1 MSRLEDLL
9 QTLCPN
15 GVECVDLGD
24 YASVNKGEQLN
35 LTRMTD
41 DAPYPVFN
49 GGIKPSGN
57 FEEFN
62 TEANTI
68 AISQGGASAGYVNFV
83 ETKFWAG
90 AHCYVVKPKKTTVD
104 NKFLY
109 YFIKNSE
116 TEIQNAKYGAGI
128 PGLNKSTLER
138 LKLPLP
144 PLPVQEEIVRILDT
158 FTNTVAELEKNLEAE
173 QAARV
178 RQYEH
183 YRDVL
188 LMFDDRV
195 IFKKLGEAGSFF
207 GGLSGKTK
215 TDFQNGNCK
224 FITYMNVYKNPAVD
238 TDINDYVKI
247 NPDERQNIVQFGD
260 VLFTGS
266 SETPE
271 ECGISSVMTI
281 KPIEPY
287 YLNSFTIGFRLH
299 SPGLLTPDFSK
310 HLFRSSVLR
319 KQINKTANGVTRF
332 NVSKAK
338 LAEVIIPLP
347 PLEVQEQ
354 IVSILDRFEILV
366 NDLKSGLP
374 AEIALRRKQY
384 EYYRDKLLTFQP
396 LK

>member
-158 FTNTVAELEKNLEAE
+158 FSSVVTELEQKLEAE

-183 YRDVL
+183 YRNEL
-188 LMFDDRV
+188 LSFDTRSMLAMKLLDNYGSVKVEYKTLRDISN
-195 IFKKLGEAGSFF
+195 IFIGSFIKSTEHDASYQYPVYN
-207 GGLSGKTK
+207 GG
-215 TDFQNGNCK
+215 
-224 FITYMNVYKNPAVD
+224 
-238 TDINDYVKI
+238 
-247 NPDERQNIVQFGD
+247 
-260 VLFTGS
+260 
-266 SETPE
+266 
-271 ECGISSVMTI
+271 I
-281 KPIEPY
+281 KPTGYYSKSNSEKNCIAISARGANCGFVNYLTVDFWAGNSCYVLKSLNETVSPKFLFYFLKANQEKLYTLRQKSGIPAINSEP
-287 YLNSFTIGFRLH
+287 LGKF
-299 SPGLLTPDFSK
+299 
-310 HLFRSSVLR
+310 
-319 KQINKTANGVTRF
+319 
-332 NVSKAK
+332 
-338 LAEVIIPLP
+338 EVPILPLS
-347 PLEVQEQ
+347 VQEQ
-354 IVSILDRFEILV
+354 IVSILDRFDALV

-396 LK
+396 LN